1 MRLKSPTAA
10 RISFGTKNGSGHCM
24 SIGLDGDEVPQ
35 MLVQAAFAADAVP
48 DDADPEEFVSAP
60 ENNHGKSQEEI
71 IEDGIKQMIERDEE
85 GDFTAAG
92 TPDRRKLAKVIGG
105 PVTAAELDAAWKKLN
120 EPV

>member
-24 SIGLDGDEVPQ
+24 SLGLDGGEVPQ
-35 MLVQAAFAADAVP
+35 MLVQAAFAAGAVP

-85 GDFTAAG
+85 GILPLPAPRIAASWPRLSADQSLPQSLILHG
-92 TPDRRKLAKVIGG
+92 RS
-105 PVTAAELDAAWKKLN
+105 
-120 EPV
+120 